1 MRIRRKLE
9 SRSIQSQPSK
19 VEFNQSFQQIVEQKS
34 HQFEKRELDD
44 LLIEITDLGEQ
55 LARFRRFSDLA
66 KFKRLIRSFLEKT
79 VYNGLTLKK
88 TYPLRFGE
96 QNHRLSIVEEID
108 NQLVKLTEQMMDQE
122 QKSVDLLAII
132 GEIKGLLINLYM

>member
-108 NQLVKLTEQMMDQE
+108 NQLVELTEQMMDQE